1 VKRLRWSIC
10 GQFII
15 IAALIIATFTL
26 TLVLSISQ
34 ISLTRRELSYEP
46 VQELVL
52 GLTSDFDRCLTRA
65 LSIATRKYNETGSLE
80 KAKVAGEGF
89 IMKWV
94 NSTLISYSNLGLQI
108 ILNATGEGGTD
119 IAWIIDWSSSAGISY
134 VYTRFSLNI
143 EAYGF
148 RGWTSRSMK
157 IIWLNITNWGID
169 ISTSPATATL
179 EFQLMQSKREAFE
192 PILGL
197 APENVQVKVDT
208 IQANVTNL
216 TYLGGGIYRVKFEAD
231 SISVK
236 IILIVTTPEDFIL
249 VSACTDTEWGAVYL
263 STEGKGLG
271 KEILLVPISQLQSES
286 GFATPVGS
294 HGREVLEVNSTPT
307 TKNITLGDLIQ
318 VKLFLDQSTS
328 RPGNINVTVEFGFKY
343 GDETYWL
350 GSDTERFIGEK
361 AYVFDI
367 PAGDGEIPKDSIL
380 ILRVTVTSDKGF
392 GSIRILYGPNHPS
405 QIVLRTP

>member
-1 VKRLRWSIC
+1 MKRLRWGKC

-15 IAALIIATFTL
+15 IAALVIATFTL

-34 ISLTRRELSYEP
+34 ISLIRQELSYEP
-46 VQELVL
+46 VQELIL

-65 LSIATRKYNETGSLE
+65 LSIATQRYNETGSLE
-80 KAKVAGEGF
+80 KARVAGDSF

-108 ILNATGEGGTD
+108 VLNATEEGGTD

-134 VYTRFSLNI
+134 VYTRFSLNV

-148 RGWTSRSMK
+148 RGWASSSMK
-157 IIWLNITNWGID
+157 VVWLNITNWGI
-169 ISTSPATATL
+169 STSLATVTL

-208 IQANVTNL
+208 IQADVTSL
-216 TYLGGGIYRVKFEAD
+216 TYLGGGIYRVEFKAD
-231 SISVK
+231 SIGEK
-236 IILIVTTPEDFIL
+236 ITLIITTPEDFIL
-249 VSACTDTEWGAVYL
+249 VSACTDTEWGVVYL
-263 STEGKGLG
+263 SKEGKGLG
-271 KEILLVPISQLQSES
+271 KEILTPISQSRS

-294 HGREVLEVNSTPT
+294 HGHEVLEVNSTPT
-307 TKNITLGDLIQ
+307 TKNIILGDHIQ
-318 VKLFLDQSTS
+318 VKLFLEQSKS
-328 RPGNINVTVEFGFKY
+328 QPGNINITVEFGFKY
-343 GDETYWL
+343 EDEIHWL

-361 AYVFDI
+361 AYIFDI
-367 PAGDGEIPKDSIL
+367 PTGGGEIPEGSIL
-380 ILRVTVTSDKGF
+380 ILKVTVTSDKGL

-405 QIVLRTP
+405 QIVLRTL